1 MTLIT
6 KKLQEVYTDLLGL
19 HKPAF
24 ILEKN
29 YMALLLEK
37 FIWKLWIFLLK
48 SKDKFFDIFKL

>member
-37 FIWKLWIFLLK
+37 FI
-48 SKDKFFDIFKL
+48 